1 MISSH
6 TRRGQ
11 TVDIDMTCLSE
22 LVFSCFASVLGSPG
36 EWQEKMSEDEES
48 GDQVIPEPGC
58 LWTTDQLDRT

>member
-1 MISSH
+1 
-6 TRRGQ
+6 
-11 TVDIDMTCLSE
+11 MTCLSE

-58 LWTTDQLDRT
+58 LSTTDQLVRT

>member
-58 LWTTDQLDRT
+58 QCTFS